1 MFGYNLFQKKNKSIR
16 SVSAENPK
24 EAFKFYKNEN
34 ASLYFGAPVEF
45 RDLYMKYL
53 NLQMG
58 QNFGGYYR
66 PNQDINIME

>member
-1 MFGYNLFQKKNKSIR
+1 
-16 SVSAENPK
+16 VSAENPK

-58 QNFGGYYR
+58 
-66 PNQDINIME
+66 